1 MRIKNISNLA
11 RVTQR
16 LSEARVMMPVIV
28 QRSTVT
34 QTELLQL
41 QVKQAKPMLVLNV
54 EQGKV
59 RVRPARE
66 PTQGSRRLALH

>member
-1 MRIKNISNLA
+1 MMRIKNISNLA

-34 QTELLQL
+34 QTEL
-41 QVKQAKPMLVLNV
+41 QVEVELKQAKPMLVLSA
-54 EQGKV
+54 E
-59 RVRPARE
+59 R
-66 PTQGSRRLALH
+66 